1 MSACVCLC
9 VAVVQHLHQVRQLQP
24 TDHQMDSLSRHSL
37 YQYGSDTGYRYSG
50 YPPSVPPSA
59 APSVAAP
66 SPSPYQ
72 RVEND
77 NEVFVHDPS
86 NGARY

>member
-1 MSACVCLC
+1 M
-9 VAVVQHLHQVRQLQP
+9 P
-24 TDHQMDSLSRHSL
+24 DDYNMDTLSRHSL
-37 YQYGSDTGYRYSG
+37 YRYGSEAGYQYGG
-50 YPPSVPPSA
+50 YPPSVPSV

-66 SPSPYQ
+66 SPAPYQ
-72 RVEND
+72 RVDND